1 MDVVS
6 FIDNAINLF
15 FDTLGFF
22 APIFACLLIAIESI
36 LPIMP
41 LAVFITI
48 NFYYLGTFI
57 GFLISWLFTCIG
69 CYISYILCQKKLKK
83 HFDYMLDKK
92 EHKKL
97 NRLMNRI
104 NNMSLEQIVILMA
117 IPFTPAFLINIAAG
131 LSNINKKKFIISII
145 IGKIFLV
152 YFWGKIGTSLIE
164 SIKNPKILIQIAL
177 FVVVA
182 FIISKFVN
190 KKLNI
195 E

>member
-1 MDVVS
+1 
-6 FIDNAINLF
+6 
-15 FDTLGFF
+15 
-22 APIFACLLIAIESI
+22 
-36 LPIMP
+36 
-41 LAVFITI
+41 
-48 NFYYLGTFI
+48 
-57 GFLISWLFTCIG
+57 
-69 CYISYILCQKKLKK
+69 
-83 HFDYMLDKK
+83 MLDKK